1 MRTLYPILQGP
12 RNQKS
17 SSGGAVSTRGGLPG
31 TFIFVGGGGGGGLP
45 RGKGRGRE
53 SCLLESYLESQQ
65 LHKQVRQFRAAALVG
80 DGGKGPREQGA

>member
-1 MRTLYPILQGP
+1 MEEQLVQEVGCLEH
-12 RNQKS
+12 S
-17 SSGGAVSTRGGLPG
+17 SLW
-31 TFIFVGGGGGGGLP
+31 GGGGGGGLP